1 LNLFLGE
8 AYCQA
13 QVSITQISIADVSPA
28 QVSPDNFSPPSP
40 PRIRVTEI
48 PRRINS
54 TDIFTLKGDDFEN
67 LIPNEW
73 VTLRAMQAL
82 KLCSDAQDKPVMASN

>member
-1 LNLFLGE
+1 MHGE
-8 AYCQA
+8 RFTALCFRTV
-13 QVSITQISIADVSPA
+13 VSI
-28 QVSPDNFSPPSP
+28 FLHSPPSP